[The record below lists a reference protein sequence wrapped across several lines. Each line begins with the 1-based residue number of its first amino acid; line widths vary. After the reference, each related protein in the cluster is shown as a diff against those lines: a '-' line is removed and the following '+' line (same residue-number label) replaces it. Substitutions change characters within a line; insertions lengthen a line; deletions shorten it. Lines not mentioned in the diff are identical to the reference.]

1 MEPWVIVLVLVVVVA
16 AVAAYLLTRK
26 APQLPS
32 SDDAPPKLPA
42 KDAKPAPAKE
52 PAKEPVAKE
61 PAKEPAKQPA
71 KEPAKEPAVAKEPAP
86 AAAKEE
92 PAAEKPAEPKAEPAV
107 APVAEPAP
115 ATTAT
120 AAETAPAVE
129 KSVPVEVAVVVPAG
143 VRSAPAPLSSPKD
156 VAAVKRG
163 LAQTRGGFMQRLLA
177 VFSGKKE
184 IDPALLEQIEETLL
198 TGDVGAST
206 TKRFV
211 DGLRERLDRSEL
223 ADSDKVWEA
232 LRDDSKRILDVQS
245 PAFGAAATQ
254 SPLVILMVGV
264 NGAGKTT
271 TTAKLAGRY
280 KAAGQ
285 KVLLAAADTFR
296 AAAVQQIEMWGTRV
310 GVTVH
315 KAKDGAK
322 PSAVVYEAVAR
333 AVAEG
338 FDVVIA
344 DTAGRLQNKAPLMEE
359 LRKTRDAAGKACPG
373 APHEV
378 LLVLDAVTGQ
388 NALSQA
394 KEFREALDVTGVVLT
409 KLDGTA
415 KGGVILAV
423 ADEFKLPVR
432 FIGVGEKA
440 DDLRDF
446 DAGEFVEALFAR
458 GEGTDA

>member
-1 MEPWVIVLVLVVVVA
+1 MDSWLIILLLVVIVGI
-16 AVAAYLLTRK
+16 AAYLLTRK
-26 APQLPS
+26 GPQLPAG
-32 SDDAPPKLPA
+32 DEAPAPLPPKPAKPAEAPVETVAAPPKPA
-42 KDAKPAPAKE
+42 APAEVVVAPPVVAKA
-52 PAKEPVAKE
+52 PAAEPVAK
-61 PAKEPAKQPA
+61 
-71 KEPAKEPAVAKEPAP
+71 AP
-86 AAAKEE
+86 EQ
-92 PAAEKPAEPKAEPAV
+92 
-107 APVAEPAP
+107 APVTAPVGEAAP
-115 ATTAT
+115 ATAPT
-120 AAETAPAVE
+120 AAETAPAPAVE
-129 KSVPVEVAVVVPAG
+129 APAAPAVVVGRA
-143 VRSAPAPLSSPKD
+143 APAPLAAPRD

-163 LAQTRGGFMQRLLA
+163 LAQTRGGFMQRLFS

-184 IDPALLEQIEETLL
+184 IDPALLEEIEETLL
-198 TGDVGAST
+198 TGDVGVVT

-211 DGLRERLDRSEL
+211 DGLRDRLDRNEL
-223 ADSDKVWEA
+223 SAPDRVWDA
-232 LRDDSKRILDVQS
+232 LREDSKRILAVDA
-245 PAFGAAATQ
+245 PAFGSSAKQ

-280 KAAGQ
+280 KQAGQ

-296 AAAVQQIEMWGTRV
+296 AAAVQQLEMWGTRV

-333 AVAEG
+333 GVAEG

-446 DAGEFVEALFAR
+446 DSAEFVEALFSR
-458 GEGTDA
+458 GEGADA

>member
-1 MEPWVIVLVLVVVVA
+1 MDPWLIVLLLVVIVG
-16 AVAAYLLTRK
+16 VAAYLLTRK
-26 APQLPS
+26 GPQLPVGDVS
-32 SDDAPPKLPA
+32 PAPLPA
-42 KDAKPAPAKE
+42 KPE
-52 PAKEPVAKE
+52 TPVAALPKAI
-61 PAKEPAKQPA
+61 PA
-71 KEPAKEPAVAKEPAP
+71 
-86 AAAKEE
+86 E
-92 PAAEKPAEPKAEPAV
+92 PAAIPLVAKVLPTEAPVTKAAESAPVTSPVGEV
-107 APVAEPAP
+107 APPI
-115 ATTAT
+115 TAT
-120 AAETAPAVE
+120 AAETAPAPVAE
-129 KSVPVEVAVVVPAG
+129 LLPAPAVEVALVVGRA
-143 VRSAPAPLSSPKD
+143 APAPL
-156 VAAVKRG
+156 AAPRDLGAIKRG
-163 LAQTRGGFMQRLLA
+163 LAQTRGGFMQRLFA

-184 IDPALLEQIEETLL
+184 IDPALLEEIEETLL
-198 TGDVGAST
+198 TGDVGAVT
-206 TKRFV
+206 TKRFI
-211 DGLRERLDRSEL
+211 DGLRERLDRNELSDSER
-223 ADSDKVWEA
+223 VWDA
-232 LRDDSKRILDVQS
+232 LREDSRRILAVDS
-245 PAFGAAATQ
+245 PAFGASAKQ

-280 KAAGQ
+280 KQAGQ

-296 AAAVQQIEMWGTRV
+296 AAAVQQLEMWGQRV

-333 AVAEG
+333 GVAEG

-446 DAGEFVEALFAR
+446 DTAEFVEALFSR
-458 GEGTDA
+458 GDGGDA

>member
-1 MEPWVIVLVLVVVVA
+1 MDPWLIVLLLVVIVG
-16 AVAAYLLTRK
+16 VAAYLITRK
-26 APQLPS
+26 GPQLPVGDEPTES
-32 SDDAPPKLPA
+32 VPAGLESPVDALPSVVSD
-42 KDAKPAPAKE
+42 
-52 PAKEPVAKE
+52 
-61 PAKEPAKQPA
+61 
-71 KEPAKEPAVAKEPAP
+71 
-86 AAAKEE
+86 E
-92 PAAEKPAEPKAEPAV
+92 PAAIPLVVKAAPTEVSV
-107 APVAEPAP
+107 ASPLSEASASM
-115 ATTAT
+115 TAT
-120 AAETAPAVE
+120 SAETAPALVSE
-129 KSVPVEVAVVVPAG
+129 AAPEPAVG
-143 VRSAPAPLSSPKD
+143 VTLVLGRAAPAPL
-156 VAAVKRG
+156 AAPRDLGAIKRG
-163 LAQTRGGFMQRLLA
+163 LAQTRGGFMQRLFA

-184 IDPALLEQIEETLL
+184 IDAALLEDIEETLL
-198 TGDVGAST
+198 TGDVGAAT
-206 TKRFV
+206 TKRLV
-211 DGLRERLDRSEL
+211 DALRDRLDRNDL
-223 ADSDKVWEA
+223 ADSERVWEA
-232 LRDDSKRILDVQS
+232 LREDSRRILSVDS
-245 PAFGAAATQ
+245 PGFGSAAKQ

-280 KAAGQ
+280 KQAGQ

-296 AAAVQQIEMWGTRV
+296 AAAVQQLEMWGQRV

-333 AVAEG
+333 GVAEG

-423 ADEFKLPVR
+423 VDEFKLPVR

-446 DAGEFVEALFAR
+446 DTAEFIEALFSR
-458 GEGTDA
+458 GDGGGA

>member
-1 MEPWVIVLVLVVVVA
+1 MDSWVIVLLLVVVIA
-16 AVAAYLLTRK
+16 GVAAYLFTRK
-26 APQLPS
+26 APQLPDS
-32 SDDAPPKLPA
+32 EDKVPERLPPKDEKPA
-42 KDAKPAPAKE
+42 K
-52 PAKEPVAKE
+52 PVA
-61 PAKEPAKQPA
+61 
-71 KEPAKEPAVAKEPAP
+71 AKEPAVAREPVAAKEPAVVREP
-86 AAAKEE
+86 VAAKEPAVARE
-92 PAAEKPAEPKAEPAV
+92 PVAPKADAPVEPTVDAPV

-115 ATTAT
+115 TTAT

-129 KSVPVEVAVVVPAG
+129 KAPPAEVAVVVPAA
-143 VRSAPAPLSSPKD
+143 RTAPAPLSSPKD

-163 LAQTRGGFMQRLLA
+163 LAQTRGGFMQRLFA
-177 VFSGKKE
+177 VFGGKKE

-198 TGDVGAST
+198 TGDVGTAT

-223 ADSDKVWEA
+223 ADSDKVWDA
-232 LRDDSKRILDVQS
+232 LRDDSRRILDVS
-245 PAFGAAATQ
+245 APAFGATATQ

-280 KAAGQ
+280 KTAGQ

-296 AAAVQQIEMWGTRV
+296 AAAVQQLEMWGTRV

-373 APHEV
+373 APHEI

-446 DAGEFVEALFAR
+446 DASEFVEALFAR
-458 GEGTDA
+458 GEGADA

>member
-1 MEPWVIVLVLVVVVA
+1 MDPWLIVLLLVVIVGIA
-16 AVAAYLLTRK
+16 AFLLTRK
-26 APQLPS
+26 GPQLPEA
-32 SDDAPPKLPA
+32 DEAPAPLPPKAEAPAAKDAPPA
-42 KDAKPAPAKE
+42 AKPEVVKAP
-52 PAKEPVAKE
+52 PAADESVTKAPSE
-61 PAKEPAKQPA
+61 
-71 KEPAKEPAVAKEPAP
+71 AVATG
-86 AAAKEE
+86 
-92 PAAEKPAEPKAEPAV
+92 
-107 APVAEPAP
+107 PVGEATP
-115 ATTAT
+115 ATPAT
-120 AAETAPAVE
+120 AAETAPEAAPAAPPTVVE
-129 KSVPVEVAVVVPAG
+129 APVAAAPSVAAT
-143 VRSAPAPLSSPKD
+143 RAAPAPLSAPRD
-156 VAAVKRG
+156 VGAIKRG
-163 LAQTRGGFMQRLLA
+163 LAQTRGGFMQRLFA

-184 IDPALLEQIEETLL
+184 IDPALLEEIEETLL
-198 TGDVGAST
+198 TGDVGAVT

-211 DGLRERLDRSEL
+211 DGLRERLDRNEL
-223 ADSDKVWEA
+223 ADADRVWDA
-232 LRDDSKRILDVQS
+232 LRDDSRRILAVDA
-245 PAFGAAATQ
+245 PAFGASAKQ

-296 AAAVQQIEMWGTRV
+296 AAAVQQLEMWGTRV

-333 AVAEG
+333 GVAEG

-394 KEFREALDVTGVVLT
+394 KEFREALDVSGVVLT

-446 DAGEFVEALFAR
+446 DAAEFVEALFSR
-458 GEGTDA
+458 GEGADA

>member
-1 MEPWVIVLVLVVVVA
+1 MDPWLIVLLLVVIVG
-16 AVAAYLLTRK
+16 VAAYLMTRK
-26 APQLPS
+26 GPQLPVG
-32 SDDAPPKLPA
+32 D
-42 KDAKPAPAKE
+42 E
-52 PAKEPVAKE
+52 PAESVPAGLESPVDAL
-61 PAKEPAKQPA
+61 PS
-71 KEPAKEPAVAKEPAP
+71 AVSD
-86 AAAKEE
+86 E
-92 PAAEKPAEPKAEPAV
+92 PAAFPLVVKAAPTEV
-107 APVAEPAP
+107 PVASPLSEAS
-115 ATTAT
+115 ASMTAT
-120 AAETAPAVE
+120 AAETAPA
-129 KSVPVEVAVVVPAG
+129 PVSEADPEPAVGVALVLGRA
-143 VRSAPAPLSSPKD
+143 APAPL
-156 VAAVKRG
+156 AAPRDLGAIKRG
-163 LAQTRGGFMQRLLA
+163 LAQTRGGFMQRLFA

-184 IDPALLEQIEETLL
+184 IDAALLEDIEETLL
-198 TGDVGAST
+198 TGDVGAAT
-206 TKRFV
+206 TKRLV
-211 DGLRERLDRSEL
+211 DALRDRLDRNDL
-223 ADSDKVWEA
+223 ADSERVWEA
-232 LRDDSKRILDVQS
+232 LREDSRRILSVDS
-245 PAFGAAATQ
+245 PGFGSSAKQ

-280 KAAGQ
+280 KQAGQ

-296 AAAVQQIEMWGTRV
+296 AAAVQQLEMWGQRV

-315 KAKDGAK
+315 KAKDGTK

-333 AVAEG
+333 GVAEG

-423 ADEFKLPVR
+423 VDEFKLPVR

-446 DAGEFVEALFAR
+446 DTAEFIEALFSR
-458 GEGTDA
+458 GDGGAA

>member
-1 MEPWVIVLVLVVVVA
+1 MDPWLIVLLLVVIVGIA
-16 AVAAYLLTRK
+16 AFLLTRK
-26 APQLPS
+26 GPQLPEA
-32 SDDAPPKLPA
+32 DEAPAPLPPKP
-42 KDAKPAPAKE
+42 E
-52 PAKEPVAKE
+52 
-61 PAKEPAKQPA
+61 
-71 KEPAKEPAVAKEPAP
+71 AP
-86 AAAKEE
+86 AA
-92 PAAEKPAEPKAEPAV
+92 KAEPGAKPEVVKAPAAVVELVAEAV
-107 APVAEPAP
+107 AAGPVGEATP
-115 ATTAT
+115 ATPAT
-120 AAETAPAVE
+120 AAETAPAPEAAQVA
-129 KSVPVEVAVVVPAG
+129 PLAVVEAPVAAAPALAAH
-143 VRSAPAPLSSPKD
+143 RAAPAPLSAPRD
-156 VAAVKRG
+156 VGAIKRG
-163 LAQTRGGFMQRLLA
+163 LAQTRGGFMQRLFA
-177 VFSGKKE
+177 VFSGRKE
-184 IDPALLEQIEETLL
+184 IDPALLEEIEETLL
-198 TGDVGAST
+198 TGDVGVVT

-211 DGLRERLDRSEL
+211 DGLRERLGRNEL
-223 ADSDKVWEA
+223 ADADKVWDA
-232 LRDDSKRILDVQS
+232 LRDDSRRILAVDA
-245 PAFGAAATQ
+245 PAFGASAKQ

-296 AAAVQQIEMWGTRV
+296 AAAVQQLEMWGTRV

-333 AVAEG
+333 GVSEG

-394 KEFREALDVTGVVLT
+394 KEFREALEVSGVVLT

-446 DAGEFVEALFAR
+446 DATEFVEALFSR
-458 GEGTDA
+458 GEGADA

>member
-1 MEPWVIVLVLVVVVA
+1 MDTWLIVLLLVVIVGIA
-16 AVAAYLLTRK
+16 AFLLTRK
-26 APQLPS
+26 GPQLPEA
-32 SDDAPPKLPA
+32 DEAPAPLPPKP
-42 KDAKPAPAKE
+42 E
-52 PAKEPVAKE
+52 
-61 PAKEPAKQPA
+61 
-71 KEPAKEPAVAKEPAP
+71 AP
-86 AAAKEE
+86 AA
-92 PAAEKPAEPKAEPAV
+92 KAEPGAKPEVVKAPAAVVELVAEAV
-107 APVAEPAP
+107 ATGPVGEATP
-115 ATTAT
+115 ATPAT
-120 AAETAPAVE
+120 AAETAPAPEAAQVA
-129 KSVPVEVAVVVPAG
+129 PLAVVEAPVAAAPALAAH
-143 VRSAPAPLSSPKD
+143 RAAPAPLSAPRD
-156 VAAVKRG
+156 VGAIKRG
-163 LAQTRGGFMQRLLA
+163 LAQTRGGFMQRLFA
-177 VFSGKKE
+177 VFSGRKE
-184 IDPALLEQIEETLL
+184 IDPALLEEIEETLL
-198 TGDVGAST
+198 TGDVGVVT

-211 DGLRERLDRSEL
+211 DGLRERLGRNEL
-223 ADSDKVWEA
+223 ADADKVWDA
-232 LRDDSKRILDVQS
+232 LRDDSRRILAVDA
-245 PAFGAAATQ
+245 PAFGASAKQ

-296 AAAVQQIEMWGTRV
+296 AAAVQQLEMWGTRV

-333 AVAEG
+333 GVSEG

-394 KEFREALDVTGVVLT
+394 KEFREALEVSGVVLT

-446 DAGEFVEALFAR
+446 DATEFVEALFSR
-458 GEGTDA
+458 GEGADA

>member
-1 MEPWVIVLVLVVVVA
+1 MDSWLIILLLVVIVGI
-16 AVAAYLLTRK
+16 AAYLLTRK
-26 APQLPS
+26 GPQLPAG
-32 SDDAPPKLPA
+32 DEAPAPLPPKPAKPAEAPVETVAAPPKPA
-42 KDAKPAPAKE
+42 APAEVVAPPVVAKA
-52 PAKEPVAKE
+52 PAAEEPVAKTPE
-61 PAKEPAKQPA
+61 Q
-71 KEPAKEPAVAKEPAP
+71 
-86 AAAKEE
+86 
-92 PAAEKPAEPKAEPAV
+92 
-107 APVAEPAP
+107 APVTAPVGEAAP
-115 ATTAT
+115 ATAPT
-120 AAETAPAVE
+120 AAETAPAPVVE
-129 KSVPVEVAVVVPAG
+129 APAAPAVVVGRA
-143 VRSAPAPLSSPKD
+143 APAPLAAPRD

-163 LAQTRGGFMQRLLA
+163 LAQTRGGFMQRLFS

-184 IDPALLEQIEETLL
+184 IDPALLEEIEETLL
-198 TGDVGAST
+198 TGDVGVAT

-211 DGLRERLDRSEL
+211 DGLRDRLDRNEL
-223 ADSDKVWEA
+223 SAPDRVWDA
-232 LRDDSKRILDVQS
+232 LREDSKRILAVDA
-245 PAFGAAATQ
+245 PAFGSSAKQ

-280 KAAGQ
+280 KQAGQ

-296 AAAVQQIEMWGTRV
+296 AAAVQQLEMWGTRV

-333 AVAEG
+333 GVAEG

-446 DAGEFVEALFAR
+446 DSAEFVEALFSR
-458 GEGTDA
+458 GEGADA

>member
-1 MEPWVIVLVLVVVVA
+1 MDPWLIVLLLVVIVGIA
-16 AVAAYLLTRK
+16 AFLLTRK
-26 APQLPS
+26 GPQLPEA
-32 SDDAPPKLPA
+32 DEAPAPLPPKP
-42 KDAKPAPAKE
+42 E
-52 PAKEPVAKE
+52 
-61 PAKEPAKQPA
+61 
-71 KEPAKEPAVAKEPAP
+71 AP
-86 AAAKEE
+86 AA
-92 PAAEKPAEPKAEPAV
+92 KAEPGAKPEVVKAPAAVVELVAEAV
-107 APVAEPAP
+107 ATGPVGEATP
-115 ATTAT
+115 ATPAT
-120 AAETAPAVE
+120 AAETAPAPEAAQVA
-129 KSVPVEVAVVVPAG
+129 PLAVVEAPVAAAPALAAH
-143 VRSAPAPLSSPKD
+143 RAAPAPLSAPRD
-156 VAAVKRG
+156 VGAIKRG
-163 LAQTRGGFMQRLLA
+163 LAQTRGGFMQRLFA
-177 VFSGKKE
+177 VFSGRKE
-184 IDPALLEQIEETLL
+184 IDPALLEEIEETLL
-198 TGDVGAST
+198 TGDVGVVT
-206 TKRFV
+206 TRRFV
-211 DGLRERLDRSEL
+211 DGLRERLGRNEL
-223 ADSDKVWEA
+223 ADADKVWDA
-232 LRDDSKRILDVQS
+232 LRDDSRRILAVDA
-245 PAFGAAATQ
+245 PAFGASAKQ

-296 AAAVQQIEMWGTRV
+296 AAAVQQLEMWGTRV

-333 AVAEG
+333 GVSEG

-394 KEFREALDVTGVVLT
+394 KEFREALEVSGVVLT

-446 DAGEFVEALFAR
+446 DATEFVEALFSR
-458 GEGTDA
+458 GEGADA

>member
-1 MEPWVIVLVLVVVVA
+1 MDPWLIVLLLVVVIG
-16 AVAAYLLTRK
+16 VAAYLLTRK
-26 APQLPS
+26 GPQLPVGDEEPTALPPKPAKPEAAVEAAKLAPKS
-32 SDDAPPKLPA
+32 VPVDAPA
-42 KDAKPAPAKE
+42 APIAKE
-52 PAKEPVAKE
+52 PAAETPVVE
-61 PAKEPAKQPA
+61 VP
-71 KEPAKEPAVAKEPAP
+71 
-86 AAAKEE
+86 
-92 PAAEKPAEPKAEPAV
+92 AEKSSI
-107 APVAEPAP
+107 APVGEVSP
-115 ATTAT
+115 ATAAT
-120 AAETAPAVE
+120 AAETAPA
-129 KSVPVEVAVVVPAG
+129 PVAEAPSPAIEAAPALVVARA
-143 VRSAPAPLSSPKD
+143 APAPL
-156 VAAVKRG
+156 AAPRDLGAIKRG
-163 LAQTRGGFMQRLLA
+163 LAATRGGFMQRLFA

-184 IDPALLEQIEETLL
+184 IDPALLEEIEETLL
-198 TGDVGAST
+198 TGDVGSAT
-206 TKRFV
+206 TKRFI
-211 DGLRERLDRSEL
+211 DGLRERLDRHEL
-223 ADSDKVWEA
+223 SDSDRVWDA
-232 LRDDSKRILDVQS
+232 LRDDSRRILAVDA
-245 PAFGAAATQ
+245 PAFGSTAKQ

-296 AAAVQQIEMWGTRV
+296 AAAVQQLEMWGTRV
-310 GVTVH
+310 GVPVH

-333 AVAEG
+333 GVAEG

-446 DAGEFVEALFAR
+446 DAAEFVEALFSR
-458 GEGTDA
+458 GDGADA

>member
-1 MEPWVIVLVLVVVVA
+1 MDPWLIVLLLVVIVGIA
-16 AVAAYLLTRK
+16 AFLLTRK
-26 APQLPS
+26 GPQLPEA
-32 SDDAPPKLPA
+32 DEAPAPLPPKAEAPPA
-42 KDAKPAPAKE
+42 K
-52 PAKEPVAKE
+52 VA
-61 PAKEPAKQPA
+61 
-71 KEPAKEPAVAKEPAP
+71 AP
-86 AAAKEE
+86 AA
-92 PAAEKPAEPKAEPAV
+92 KAEPVPKPEVVKAPPAADESATKAAAPAEAV
-107 APVAEPAP
+107 VTAPLGEVAP
-115 ATTAT
+115 ATPAT
-120 AAETAPAVE
+120 AAETAPAPAPE
-129 KSVPVEVAVVVPAG
+129 AAPVAPAVVVEAPVA
-143 VRSAPAPLSSPKD
+143 VAANRAAPAPLSAPRD
-156 VAAVKRG
+156 VGAIKRG
-163 LAQTRGGFMQRLLA
+163 LAQTRGGFMQRLFA

-184 IDPALLEQIEETLL
+184 IDPALLEEIEETLL
-198 TGDVGAST
+198 TGDVGAAT

-211 DGLRERLDRSEL
+211 DGLRERLDRNEL
-223 ADSDKVWEA
+223 ADADRVWDA
-232 LRDDSKRILDVQS
+232 LRDDSRRILAVDA
-245 PAFGAAATQ
+245 PAFGASAKQ

-296 AAAVQQIEMWGTRV
+296 AAAVQQLEMWGTRV

-333 AVAEG
+333 GVAEG

-394 KEFREALDVTGVVLT
+394 KEFREALDVSGVVLT

-446 DAGEFVEALFAR
+446 DAAEFVEALFSR
-458 GEGTDA
+458 GEGADA